1 MKRRPPIDVPRDRWG
16 RPKID
21 GTSYTRASTLAKTL
35 EDQSGLINW
44 AGRMT
49 ALGMSRNPDLVAL
62 AATTAPDD
70 KRGLDQIAE
79 RAKERAGSTSGR
91 DTGTSIHAAS
101 EMIDCG
107 EDTSHLPA
115 DLLRDALAYRDACER
130 EGLTPVLAETF
141 VVNDRLN
148 AAGSFDRLLY
158 DDAGET
164 YVIGDLKTGTNLDP
178 EYALRYSGLS
188 WAIQLA
194 TYANGIPWDGDW
206 QDWIEIGADEPSWQR
221 GVIFY
226 IPRGSGQCHPL
237 WLDLEV
243 GMDAAILAAQVRDI
257 RKAKVRAA

>member
-62 AATTAPDD
+62 AATTSPED
-70 KRGLDQIAE
+70 KRALDDIAN

-107 EDTSHLPA
+107 EDVSHLPA
-115 DLLRDALAYRDACER
+115 DLARDALAYQDCCER

-141 VVNDRLN
+141 VVNERLG

-158 DDAGET
+158 DDRGET

-178 EYALRYSGLS
+178 DYAMRYSGLS

-194 TYANGIPWDGDW
+194 IYASGTPWD
-206 QDWIEIGADEPSWQR
+206 QDALSWAHLGADRPSTSR

-226 IPRGSGQCHPL
+226 IPRGSGQCFPL
-237 WLDLEV
+237 WLDLDV
-243 GMDAAILAAQVRDI
+243 GYDAALLAAKVRDI
-257 RKAKVRAA
+257 RRAKVRAA

>member
-62 AATTAPDD
+62 AATTSPED
-70 KRGLDQIAE
+70 KRALDDIAN

-107 EDTSHLPA
+107 EDVSHLPA

-141 VVNDRLN
+141 VVNEHLG

-158 DDAGET
+158 DDAADT
-164 YVIGDLKTGTNLDP
+164 YVIGDLKTGTSLDP

-194 TYANGIPWDGDW
+194 TYASGTPWDDGW
-206 QDWIEIGADEPSWQR
+206 HVWPELGADAPSLRR
-221 GVIFY
+221 GVVFY
-226 IPRGSGQCHPL
+226 IPRGSGVCHPL

-243 GMDAAILAAQVRDI
+243 GMDAAIIAAKVRDI

>member
-62 AATTAPDD
+62 AATTSPED
-70 KRGLDQIAE
+70 KRALDDIAN

-107 EDTSHLPA
+107 EDITHLPA
-115 DLLRDALAYRDACER
+115 DLARDALAYRDACER

-141 VVNDRLN
+141 VVNDRLG

-158 DDAGET
+158 DDRGET

-178 EYALRYSGLS
+178 DYAMRYSGLS

-194 TYANGIPWDGDW
+194 IYASGTPWD
-206 QDWIEIGADEPSWQR
+206 QDALSWAHLGADRPSTSR

-226 IPRGSGQCHPL
+226 IPRGSGQCFPL
-237 WLDLEV
+237 WLDLDV
-243 GMDAAILAAQVRDI
+243 GYDAALLAAKVRDI
-257 RKAKVRAA
+257 RRAKVRAA

>member
-62 AATTAPDD
+62 AATTSPED
-70 KRGLDQIAE
+70 KRALDDIAN

-101 EMIDCG
+101 EMLDCG
-107 EDTSHLPA
+107 EDITHLPA
-115 DLLRDALAYRDACER
+115 DLARDALAYRDACER
-130 EGLTPVLAETF
+130 EELTPMFAATF
-141 VVNDRLN
+141 VVNERLG

-158 DDAGET
+158 DDYGDVC
-164 YVIGDLKTGTNLDP
+164 VIGDLKTGTSLDP

-194 TYANGIPWDGDW
+194 TYASGTPWDDGW
-206 QDWIEIGADEPSWQR
+206 HVWPELGADAPSLRR
-221 GVIFY
+221 GVVFY
-226 IPRGSGQCHPL
+226 IPRGSGVCHPL